1 MNFDIYLVSLEKD
14 VTRRDILKQR
24 FTDQYS
30 KFKIQPAVDGRL
42 LLAKDYYSYISKYYK
57 KQKKLMSPG
66 ELGCTLSH
74 IEVLTKFLESDSK
87 YALIFE
93 DDIIGSDRDI
103 EEIERIIPYLDEC
116 AIVVCGGQDGLL
128 SRYFQFGKPLKDYPN
143 LYLVHPHS
151 YQYIY
156 RTCSYFVTRKAASLI
171 LDYQNKHI
179 VVADHWAKIFKNVNI
194 KFYYINIFQHPAE
207 LSGSSIE
214 AERFVST
221 NMSLFKKLKSI
232 RKIFKTSYTI
242 FILIILFMCGYRRIK

>member
-14 VTRRDILKQR
+14 STRRDILKER
-24 FTDQYS
+24 FSKTYS
-30 KFKIQPAVDGRL
+30 KFKFQPAVDGRL
-42 LLAKDYYSYISKYYK
+42 LLSKDYYNYISKYYK
-57 KQKKLMSPG
+57 KEKKLMSPG

-74 IEVLTKFLESDSK
+74 IEVLTKFLQSDSK

-93 DDIIGSDRDI
+93 DDIIGADRDI

-156 RTCSYFVTRKAASLI
+156 RTCSYLVTRKAAALI
-171 LDYQNKHI
+171 VEYQKKHI
-179 VVADHWAKIFKNVNI
+179 VVADHWAKIFKNTNI
-194 KFYYINIFQHPAE
+194 KFYYTNIFHHPTE
-207 LSGSSIE
+207 LASSSIE
-214 AERFVST
+214 SERLVST
-221 NMSLFKKLKSI
+221 NEKFFSKFKSI
-232 RKIFKTSYTI
+232 KKIFKSLYTI
-242 FILIILFMCGYRRIK
+242 IILIILFVMGYRRLK

>member
-14 VTRRDILKQR
+14 SARRNLLKER
-24 FTDQYS
+24 FTNTYS
-30 KFKIQPAVDGRL
+30 KFKYHPAVDGRL
-42 LLAKDYYSYISKYYK
+42 LLSKDYYDFISKYYK
-57 KQKKLMSPG
+57 KEKKIMTPG

-74 IEVLTKFLESDSK
+74 ITVLTKFLESDSN

-93 DDIIGSDRDI
+93 DDIVGGDEDI
-103 EEIERIIPYLDEC
+103 KKINEIIPYLDEC
-116 AIVVCGGQDGLL
+116 SIIVCGGQNGLL
-128 SRYFQFGKPLKDYPN
+128 SRYFQWGKPLKN
-143 LYLVHPHS
+143 HSKLYLVHPHS

>member
-1 MNFDIYLVSLEKD
+1 MSFDIYLVSLEKD

-74 IEVLTKFLESDSK
+74 IHALTNFLESDSK

-93 DDIIGSDRDI
+93 DDIVGADKDI
-103 EEIERIIPYLDEC
+103 EKIKQIIPYLDEC
-116 AIVVCGGQDGLL
+116 SIVVCGGQDGLL
-128 SRYFQFGKPLKDYPN
+128 SRYFQFGKPLKKYSN
-143 LYLVHPHS
+143 LYLVHPHC

-156 RTCSYFVTRKAASLI
+156 RTCSYLVTRKAASLI
-171 LDYQNKHI
+171 LEYQTNHT
-179 VVADHWAKIFKNVNI
+179 VVADHWVKIFKNTNI
-194 KFYYINIFQHPAE
+194 KFYYSNIFHHPTE
-207 LSGSSIE
+207 LVSSSIE
-214 AERFVST
+214 SERLVST
-221 NMSLFKKLKSI
+221 NADLLSKLKSI
-232 RKIFKTSYTI
+232 KKILKSIYTL
-242 FILIILFMCGYRRIK
+242 FILVILFILGYRRLK